1 LRPFSF
7 CNLVEINAEGI
18 DSQEEFN
25 NRSKAA
31 SFINTIQ
38 ASYTDFVYLR
48 SIWKK
53 TTEKDALIGTG
64 ITGIGSGTLDE
75 LNKKEASFIVQEENK
90 RVAKLININKA
101 ARCCVVKPAGTSS
114 IVLGTSSGIH
124 AYHNDFYIRRVR
136 INKNEALYTHL
147 QINNPELLEDEIFK
161 PETTAVISIPQKA
174 PKTCHIRTESP
185 LTLLERTKEY
195 NLDWIRTSHNS
206 GPNYHNVS
214 ATISIK
220 DEEWKEVGE
229 WMWKNKDTYHGLS
242 VLPYSGHTYKQA
254 PFEDC
259 SELEYETLFKGLSD
273 LDLSKVIEFE
283 DLTNLNDQAAC
294 SGNACDIK

>member
-1 LRPFSF
+1 MKIKKIKK
-7 CNLVEINAEGI
+7 CNSLELTGDIEV
-18 DSQEEFN
+18 
-25 NRSKAA
+25 K
-31 SFINTIQ
+31 NTHTYQ
-38 ASYTDFVYLR
+38 LA
-48 SIWKK
+48 
-53 TTEKDALIGTG
+53 
-64 ITGIGSGTLDE
+64 
-75 LNKKEASFIVQEENK
+75 NK
-90 RVAKLININKA
+90 
-101 ARCCVVKPAGTSS
+101 VVSHNTSS

-124 AYHNDFYIRRVR
+124 AYHNEFYIRRVR

-147 QINNPELLEDEIFK
+147 QIHNPELLEDEIFK

-195 NLDWIRTSHNS
+195 NMDWIRTSHNS
-206 GPNYHNVS
+206 GPNFHNVS

-220 DEEWKEVGE
+220 ENEQKEVGE
-229 WMWKNKDTYHGLS
+229 WMWKNRDFYHGLS

-273 LDLSKVIEFE
+273 LDLKTVVEFE

-294 SGNACDIK
+294 SGNGCTI